1 MSFKNQLKIFSG
13 VVIVVCA
20 CIFTMVYSASSLGI
34 KTMATMDQYGIIEDK
49 AEWNKILK
57 ETNYGE
63 KVDTP
68 EEASRLIN
76 RVNKHSTVTKITS
89 NKDWDQIKTVYY
101 PSKSNYEGLT
111 IINIP
116 SALDFNGD
124 KYSNRYAQKLA
135 ELIDESTGN
144 IVLNLSNNTG
154 GYAEPMLL
162 GVSEL
167 IPDGKIISEIDN
179 QKKVYPVTLE
189 KGRIKGGVPSRS
201 RVISNLNSAEKAKK
215 KLADK
220 VAVVTNKNTAS
231 SAEYVLLAL
240 KNNPKVKIFGTQTAG
255 YTSFNATELLSSNDY
270 EEEWFMVYTV
280 GYLKAAKPINGQ
292 SVFNNQKI
300 EPDNS
305 VKFSSTK
312 DYKQDVVS
320 PKENEELFGKIGE
333 WFGGR

>member
-34 KTMATMDQYGIIEDK
+34 KTMATMDCYGIIEDK
-49 AEWNKILK
+49 AEWNKILR

-68 EEASRLIN
+68 EEASSLIN

-89 NKDWDQIKTVYY
+89 DKDWKKTDVINY
-101 PSKSNYEGLT
+101 PSISKYDGLT
-111 IINIP
+111 IINVP
-116 SALDFNGD
+116 GAYTHKDE
-124 KYSNRYAQKLA
+124 KYPTKYIKKLA
-135 ELIDESTGN
+135 DLIDQTSGN
-144 IVLNLSNNTG
+144 IVLNLSNNPG
-154 GYAEPMLL
+154 GLSEPMIL
-162 GVSEL
+162 GASAL
-167 IPDGKIISEIDN
+167 IPDGTIFSEVDN
-179 QKKVYPVTLE
+179 HKERYPVVL
-189 KGRIKGGVPSRS
+189 RQGGLSGGFPNT
-201 RVISNLNSAEKAKK
+201 INSSLKVDYKRNKK
-215 KLADK
+215 KLNTK
-220 VAVVTNKNTAS
+220 VAVIANKYTG
-231 SAEYVLLAL
+231 SAAEHLLLAL
-240 KNNPKVKIFGTQTAG
+240 KTNPNVKIFGLPSAG
-255 YTSFNATELLSSNDY
+255 YTSVNSSELFSSEGSDD
-270 EEEWFMVYTV
+270 EWFMVYTV